1 MLNQN
6 DLFIRALIKKFNG
19 KFVEDYPCKG
29 MSTKNADL
37 KNLHSVGDQTLKSF
51 SGKRTVKTRNIK
63 NEYNNLF

>member
-6 DLFIRALIKKFNG
+6 DLFIKTLIKKFAG

-37 KNLHSVGDQTLKSF
+37 KNLHSVGGEALKSF
-51 SGKRTVKTRNIK
+51 SGKRTVKNK
-63 NEYNNLF
+63 DNKYEHNNLF